1 MEKRRFYM
9 TGSQKWAA
17 YLKTKQVKRLMIELK
32 KKWISNGHL
41 TGKIALNNISNE
53 EKRDIEGIMGIHF
66 SNSLNAK
73 DFESAIIQNPVFGD
87 SDFKEIIELYFGTK
101 LITSKEKKLIK
112 KNEDELFFESLKK
125 ILDDINANEQLYNW
139 LIEMQTNKCFGYNSL
154 QRLRKTKPND
164 TLTIC
169 SNVFKGINEI
179 NQNIYPIAIFASKIS
194 GNPHFL
200 DRNSGDGSTLFVS
213 ILAYIFE
220 EDYPTDS
227 KSWYELLEKANLIK
241 DEIAGN
247 LAIYNVQ
254 LLKDNTAHQGA
265 YWCYKYKQPFMLAY
279 CNLNDIDKAI
289 TDNNLVYVVENEM
302 VFTTLQ
308 KEIKDT
314 NTALICTSGQP
325 SLTAQKLIELLV
337 KGNNRIFYSGDIDP
351 EGLGICDR
359 LWKKYPNN
367 ITPWLMD
374 KNDYLASI
382 SNEDVSSQRLTL
394 LDKIE
399 NPILKETSILLK
411 ENKKAAYQ
419 ENMISTFIDQL
430 LS

>member
-1 MEKRRFYM
+1 M
-9 TGSQKWAA
+9 TGSQKWAT
-17 YLKTKQVKRLMIELK
+17 YLKTKEVKRLMIELK

-41 TGKIALNNISNE
+41 SGKITLNNISDE

-73 DFESAIIQNPVFGD
+73 DFESAIIQNSVFGD
-87 SDFKEIIELYFGTK
+87 SNIKEVLELYFGAK

-112 KNEDELFFESLKK
+112 KNEDEFFFESLRK
-125 ILDDINANEQLYNW
+125 ILDDINGNEQLYNW
-139 LIEMQTNKCFGYNSL
+139 LIKMKTNKSFGYITL

-169 SNVFKGINEI
+169 SSVFKGINEI

-220 EDYPTDS
+220 EDYPADS

-241 DEIAGN
+241 DEIAGS

-279 CNLNDIDKAI
+279 CNLNDIDKAT
-289 TDNNLVYVVENEM
+289 TDNNIVYVVENEM

-308 KEIKDT
+308 KEIKDR
-314 NTALICTSGQP
+314 NIALICTSGQP

-367 ITPWLMD
+367 ITPWFMD

-382 SNEDVSSQRLTL
+382 SNEKVSNQRLSL

-419 ENMISTFIDQL
+419 ENMISIFIDQL

>member
-1 MEKRRFYM
+1 M
-9 TGSQKWAA
+9 TGSQKWAD
-17 YLKTKQVKRLMIELK
+17 YLKTKQVKRLMTELK

-41 TGKIALNNISNE
+41 TGKITLNNISDE

-73 DFESAIIQNPVFGD
+73 DFESAIIQNSVFGD
-87 SDFKEIIELYFGTK
+87 SNIKEVLELYFGAK

-112 KNEDELFFESLKK
+112 KNEDEFFFESLRK
-125 ILDDINANEQLYNW
+125 ILDDINGNEQLYNW
-139 LIEMQTNKCFGYNSL
+139 LIKMKTNKSFGYITL

-169 SNVFKGINEI
+169 SSVFKGINEI

-220 EDYPTDS
+220 EDYPADS

-241 DEIAGN
+241 DEIAGS

-279 CNLNDIDKAI
+279 CNLNDIDKAT
-289 TDNNLVYVVENEM
+289 TDNNIVYVVENEM

-308 KEIKDT
+308 KEIKDR
-314 NTALICTSGQP
+314 NIALICTSGQP

-382 SNEDVSSQRLTL
+382 SNEKVSNQRLSL
-394 LDKIE
+394 LDRIE

-419 ENMISTFIDQL
+419 ENMISIFIDQL

>member
-1 MEKRRFYM
+1 M
-9 TGSQKWAA
+9 TGSQKWAD
-17 YLKTKQVKRLMIELK
+17 YLKTKQVKRLMTELK

-41 TGKIALNNISNE
+41 TGKITLNNISDE

-73 DFESAIIQNPVFGD
+73 DFESAIIQNSVFGD
-87 SDFKEIIELYFGTK
+87 SNIKEVLELYFGAK

-112 KNEDELFFESLKK
+112 KNEDEFFFESLRK
-125 ILDDINANEQLYNW
+125 ILDDINGNEQLYNW
-139 LIEMQTNKCFGYNSL
+139 LIKMKTNKSFGYITL

-169 SNVFKGINEI
+169 SSVFKGINEI

-213 ILAYIFE
+213 ILAYILK

-241 DEIAGN
+241 DEIAGS

-279 CNLNDIDKAI
+279 CNLNDIDKAT
-289 TDNNLVYVVENEM
+289 TDNNIVYVVENEM

-308 KEIKDT
+308 KEIKDR
-314 NTALICTSGQP
+314 NIALICTSGQP

-382 SNEDVSSQRLTL
+382 SNEKVSNQRLSL

-419 ENMISTFIDQL
+419 ENMISIFIDQL

>member
-1 MEKRRFYM
+1 M
-9 TGSQKWAA
+9 TGSQKWAD
-17 YLKTKQVKRLMIELK
+17 YLKTKQVKRLMTELK

-41 TGKIALNNISNE
+41 TGKITLNNISDE

-73 DFESAIIQNPVFGD
+73 DFESAIIQNSVFGD
-87 SDFKEIIELYFGTK
+87 SNIKEVLELYFGAK

-112 KNEDELFFESLKK
+112 KNEDEFFFESLRK
-125 ILDDINANEQLYNW
+125 ILDDINGNEQLYNW
-139 LIEMQTNKCFGYNSL
+139 LIKMKTNKSFGYITL

-169 SNVFKGINEI
+169 SSVFKGINEI

-220 EDYPTDS
+220 EDYPADS

-241 DEIAGN
+241 DEIAGSI
-247 LAIYNVQ
+247 AIYNVQ

-279 CNLNDIDKAI
+279 CNLNDIDKAT
-289 TDNNLVYVVENEM
+289 TDNNIVYVVENEM

-308 KEIKDT
+308 KEIKDR
-314 NTALICTSGQP
+314 NIALICTSGQP

-382 SNEDVSSQRLTL
+382 SNEKVSNQRLSL

-419 ENMISTFIDQL
+419 ENMISIFIDQL

>member
-1 MEKRRFYM
+1 M
-9 TGSQKWAA
+9 TGSQKWAD
-17 YLKTKQVKRLMIELK
+17 YLKTKQVKRLMTELK

-41 TGKIALNNISNE
+41 TGKITLNNISDE

-73 DFESAIIQNPVFGD
+73 DFESAIIQNSVFGD
-87 SDFKEIIELYFGTK
+87 SNIKEVLELYFGAK

-112 KNEDELFFESLKK
+112 KNEDEFFFESLRK
-125 ILDDINANEQLYNW
+125 ILDDINGNEQLYNW
-139 LIEMQTNKCFGYNSL
+139 LIKMKTNKSFGYITL

-169 SNVFKGINEI
+169 SSVFKGINEI

-220 EDYPTDS
+220 EDYPADS

-241 DEIAGN
+241 DEIAGS

-279 CNLNDIDKAI
+279 CNLNDIDKAT
-289 TDNNLVYVVENEM
+289 TDNNIVYVVENEM

-308 KEIKDT
+308 KEIKDR
-314 NTALICTSGQP
+314 NIALICTSGQP

-351 EGLGICDR
+351 EGLEICDR

-382 SNEDVSSQRLTL
+382 SNEKVSNQRLSL

-419 ENMISTFIDQL
+419 ENMISIFIDQL

>member
-1 MEKRRFYM
+1 M

-17 YLKTKQVKRLMIELK
+17 YLKTKQVKRLMTELK

-41 TGKIALNNISNE
+41 TGKITLNNISDE
-53 EKRDIEGIMGIHF
+53 EKRDIEGIMGIHY

-87 SDFKEIIELYFGTK
+87 SDFKEILESYFGIK

-112 KNEDELFFESLKK
+112 KNEDEFFFDSLKK

-139 LIEMQTNKCFGYNSL
+139 LIEMQKNKSFGYITL

-169 SNVFKGINEI
+169 SSVFRGINEI
-179 NQNIYPIAIFASKIS
+179 NENIYPIAIFASKIS

-213 ILAYIFE
+213 ILTYIFE

-241 DEIAGN
+241 DEIAGS

-279 CNLNDIDKAI
+279 CNLADVDKAT

-308 KEIKDT
+308 KEIKDA

-325 SLTAQKLIELLV
+325 SLTAQRLIELLV
-337 KGNNRIFYSGDIDP
+337 KGNNKIFYSGDIDP

-367 ITPWLMD
+367 ITPWLMNKD
-374 KNDYLASI
+374 DYLASI
-382 SNEDVSSQRLTL
+382 SNEEVSDQRLTL

-419 ENMISTFIDQL
+419 ENMISIFIDQL

>member
-1 MEKRRFYM
+1 M
-9 TGSQKWAA
+9 TGSQKWSA

-41 TGKIALNNISNE
+41 TGKITLNNISDE

-73 DFESAIIQNPVFGD
+73 DFESAITQNTVFGD
-87 SDFKEIIELYFGTK
+87 SDFKEILELYFGTK

-112 KNEDELFFESLKK
+112 KNEDEFFFESLKK
-125 ILDDINANEQLYNW
+125 ILDDINANSKLYDW
-139 LIEMQTNKCFGYNSL
+139 LIDVQSSKNFGYKTI
-154 QRLRKTKPND
+154 QRLRKSKPND
-164 TLTIC
+164 IITIC
-169 SNVFKGINEI
+169 SNVFKGINEVI
-179 NQNIYPIAIFASKIS
+179 QNQNIYSIAIFASKIS

-213 ILAYIFE
+213 ILAYIFK

-241 DEIAGN
+241 DEIAGS
-247 LAIYNVQ
+247 LAIFNIH
-254 LLKDNTAHQGA
+254 LIIKNTNHQGA
-265 YWCYKYKQPFMLAY
+265 EWCYKYKQPFMLAY
-279 CNLNDIDKAI
+279 CNLVNVDKAT

-308 KEIKDT
+308 KEIKD
-314 NTALICTSGQP
+314 NDIALICTSGQP

-367 ITPWLMD
+367 ITPWLMN

-382 SNEDVSSQRLTL
+382 SNEEVSVQRLSL

-419 ENMISTFIDQL
+419 ENMISTFIKHL

>member
-1 MEKRRFYM
+1 M

-17 YLKTKQVKRLMIELK
+17 YLKTKQVKRLMTELK

-41 TGKIALNNISNE
+41 TGKITLSNISDE
-53 EKRDIEGIMGIHF
+53 EKRDIEGIMGIHY

-87 SDFKEIIELYFGTK
+87 SDIKEIIELYFGIE

-112 KNEDELFFESLKK
+112 INEDELFFESLKK

-139 LIEMQTNKCFGYNSL
+139 LIEMQTNKSFGYNSL

-169 SNVFKGINEI
+169 SNVFRGINEI

-241 DEIAGN
+241 DEIAGS

-279 CNLNDIDKAI
+279 CNLNDIDKA
-289 TDNNLVYVVENEM
+289 TTANNLVYVVENEM

-337 KGNNRIFYSGDIDP
+337 KENNRIFYSGDIDP

-419 ENMISTFIDQL
+419 ENMISIFIDQL

>member
-1 MEKRRFYM
+1 M
-9 TGSQKWAA
+9 TGSQKWAD
-17 YLKTKQVKRLMIELK
+17 YLKTKQVKRLMTELK

-41 TGKIALNNISNE
+41 TGKITLNNISDE

-73 DFESAIIQNPVFGD
+73 DFESAIIQNSVFGD
-87 SDFKEIIELYFGTK
+87 SNIKEVLELYFGAK

-112 KNEDELFFESLKK
+112 KNEDEFFFESLRK
-125 ILDDINANEQLYNW
+125 ILDDINGNEQLYNW
-139 LIEMQTNKCFGYNSL
+139 LIKMKTNKSFGYITL

-169 SNVFKGINEI
+169 SSVFKGINEI

-220 EDYPTDS
+220 EDYPADS

-241 DEIAGN
+241 NEIAGS

-279 CNLNDIDKAI
+279 CNLNDIDKAT
-289 TDNNLVYVVENEM
+289 TDNNIVYVVENEM

-308 KEIKDT
+308 KEIKDR
-314 NTALICTSGQP
+314 NIALICTSGQP

-382 SNEDVSSQRLTL
+382 SNEKVSNQRLSL

-419 ENMISTFIDQL
+419 ENMISIFIDQL

>member
-1 MEKRRFYM
+1 M
-9 TGSQKWAA
+9 TGSQKWSA

-41 TGKIALNNISNE
+41 TGKITLNNISDE

-73 DFESAIIQNPVFGD
+73 DFESAITQNTVFGD
-87 SDFKEIIELYFGTK
+87 SDFKEILELYFGTK

-112 KNEDELFFESLKK
+112 KNEDEFFFESLKK
-125 ILDDINANEQLYNW
+125 ILDDINANSKLYDW
-139 LIEMQTNKCFGYNSL
+139 LIDVQSSKNFGYKTI
-154 QRLRKTKPND
+154 QRLRKSKPND
-164 TLTIC
+164 IITIC
-169 SNVFKGINEI
+169 SNVFKGINEVI
-179 NQNIYPIAIFASKIS
+179 QNQNIYSIAIFASKIS

-213 ILAYIFE
+213 ILAYIFK

-241 DEIAGN
+241 DEIAGS
-247 LAIYNVQ
+247 LAIFNIH
-254 LLKDNTAHQGA
+254 LIIKNTNHQGA
-265 YWCYKYKQPFMLAY
+265 EWCYKYKQPFMLAY
-279 CNLNDIDKAI
+279 CNLVNVDKAT

-308 KEIKDT
+308 KEIKD
-314 NTALICTSGQP
+314 NDIALICTSGQP

-337 KGNNRIFYSGDIDP
+337 KENNRIFYSGDIDP

-367 ITPWLMD
+367 ITPWLMNS
-374 KNDYLASI
+374 NDYLASI
-382 SNEDVSSQRLTL
+382 SNEEVSVQRLSL

-419 ENMISTFIDQL
+419 ENMISTFINHL

>member
-1 MEKRRFYM
+1 M

-17 YLKTKQVKRLMIELK
+17 YLKTKQVKRLMTELK
-32 KKWISNGHL
+32 KKWVSNGHL
-41 TGKIALNNISNE
+41 TGKITLNNISDE
-53 EKRDIEGIMGIHF
+53 EKRDIEGIMGIHY

-73 DFESAIIQNPVFGD
+73 DFESAIIQNSVFGD
-87 SDFKEIIELYFGTK
+87 SDIKEVLELYFGTK

-112 KNEDELFFESLKK
+112 KNEDEFFFESLRK

-139 LIEMQTNKCFGYNSL
+139 LIEMQTNKSFGYITL

-164 TLTIC
+164 ILTIC
-169 SNVFKGINEI
+169 SSVFKGIQEI
-179 NQNIYPIAIFASKIS
+179 IQNQNIYPIAIFASKIS

-213 ILAYIFE
+213 ILAYIFK

-241 DEIAGN
+241 DEIAGS

-254 LLKDNTAHQGA
+254 LLKNNENHQGA

-279 CNLNDIDKAI
+279 CNLADVDKAT

-308 KEIKDT
+308 KEIKDR
-314 NTALICTSGQP
+314 NIALICTSGQP

-382 SNEDVSSQRLTL
+382 SNEEVSNQRLTL

-419 ENMISTFIDQL
+419 ENMISIFIDQL

>member
-1 MEKRRFYM
+1 M

-17 YLKTKQVKRLMIELK
+17 YLKTKQVKRLMIELR
-32 KKWISNGHL
+32 KKWVSNGYL
-41 TGKIALNNISNE
+41 TGKITLNDISDE

-87 SDFKEIIELYFGTK
+87 ADIKEILEIYFGTK

-112 KNEDELFFESLKK
+112 KNEDEFFFESLRK

-139 LIEMQTNKCFGYNSL
+139 LIEMQTNKSFGYITL

-169 SNVFKGINEI
+169 SSVFRGINEI
-179 NQNIYPIAIFASKIS
+179 NENIYPIAIFASKIS

-213 ILAYIFE
+213 ILAYIFK

-241 DEIAGN
+241 DEIAGS
-247 LAIYNVQ
+247 LAIYNVN
-254 LLKDNTAHQGA
+254 LLKNNENHQGA
-265 YWCYKYKQPFMLAY
+265 EWCYKYKQPFMLAY
-279 CNLNDIDKAI
+279 CNLADVDKAT

-308 KEIKDT
+308 KEIKDR
-314 NTALICTSGQP
+314 NIALICTSGQP

-382 SNEDVSSQRLTL
+382 SNEEVSNQRLGL

-419 ENMISTFIDQL
+419 ENMISIFIDQL

>member
-1 MEKRRFYM
+1 M

-17 YLKTKQVKRLMIELK
+17 YLKTKQVKRLMTELK
-32 KKWISNGHL
+32 KKWVSNGYL
-41 TGKIALNNISNE
+41 TGKITLNDISDE

-73 DFESAIIQNPVFGD
+73 DFESAITQNPVFGD
-87 SDFKEIIELYFGTK
+87 ADIKEILEIYFGTK

-112 KNEDELFFESLKK
+112 KNEDEFFFESLRK

-139 LIEMQTNKCFGYNSL
+139 LIEMQTNKSFGYITL

-169 SNVFKGINEI
+169 SSVFKGINEI
-179 NQNIYPIAIFASKIS
+179 NENIYPIAIFASKIS

-213 ILAYIFE
+213 ILAYIFK

-241 DEIAGN
+241 DEIAGS
-247 LAIYNVQ
+247 LAIYNVN
-254 LLKDNTAHQGA
+254 LLKNNENHQGA

-279 CNLNDIDKAI
+279 CNLSDIDKAT

-382 SNEDVSSQRLTL
+382 SNEEVSNQRLGL

-399 NPILKETSILLK
+399 NPVLKETSILLK

-419 ENMISTFIDQL
+419 ENMISIFIDQL

>member
-1 MEKRRFYM
+1 M
-9 TGSQKWAA
+9 GS
-17 YLKTKQVKRLMIELK
+17 LSKTKQVKRLMIELR

-41 TGKIALNNISNE
+41 TGKITLNNISDE
-53 EKRDIEGIMGIHF
+53 EKRDIEGIMGIHY

-73 DFESAIIQNPVFGD
+73 DFESAIIQNSVFGD
-87 SDFKEIIELYFGTK
+87 SDIKEVLELYFGTK
-101 LITSKEKKLIK
+101 LVTSKEKKLIK
-112 KNEDELFFESLKK
+112 KNEDEFFFESLKK

-139 LIEMQTNKCFGYNSL
+139 LIEMQTNKNFGYITL

-169 SNVFKGINEI
+169 TSVFKGINEI

-213 ILAYIFE
+213 ILAYIFK

-227 KSWYELLEKANLIK
+227 KSCYELLEKANLIK
-241 DEIAGN
+241 DEIAGS

-254 LLKDNTAHQGA
+254 LLKNNENHQGA

-279 CNLNDIDKAI
+279 CNLSDIDKAT

-308 KEIKDT
+308 KEIKDR
-314 NTALICTSGQP
+314 NIALICTSGQP

-382 SNEDVSSQRLTL
+382 SNEEVSNQRLGL

-411 ENKKAAYQ
+411 KNKKAAYQ

>member
-1 MEKRRFYM
+1 M
-9 TGSQKWAA
+9 TGSQKWAD
-17 YLKTKQVKRLMIELK
+17 YLKTKQVKRLMTELK

-41 TGKIALNNISNE
+41 TGKITLNSISDE
-53 EKRDIEGIMGIHF
+53 EKRDIEGIMGIHY

-87 SDFKEIIELYFGTK
+87 SDIKEILELYFGAK

-112 KNEDELFFESLKK
+112 KNEDEFFFESLKK

-139 LIEMQTNKCFGYNSL
+139 LIEMQTNKSFGYITL

-169 SNVFKGINEI
+169 TSIFKGINEI
-179 NQNIYPIAIFASKIS
+179 NQSIYPIAIFASKIS

-241 DEIAGN
+241 DEIAGS

-279 CNLNDIDKAI
+279 CNLNDIDKAT

-308 KEIKDT
+308 KEIKDR
-314 NTALICTSGQP
+314 NIALICTSGQL

-374 KNDYLASI
+374 KNDYLTSI
-382 SNEDVSSQRLTL
+382 SNEEVSNQRLGL

-419 ENMISTFIDQL
+419 ENMISIFIDQL

>member
-1 MEKRRFYM
+1 M
-9 TGSQKWAA
+9 TGSQKWAD
-17 YLKTKQVKRLMIELK
+17 YLKTKQVKRLMTELK

-41 TGKIALNNISNE
+41 TGKITLNNISDE

-73 DFESAIIQNPVFGD
+73 DFESAIIQNSVFGD
-87 SDFKEIIELYFGTK
+87 SNIKEVLELYFGAK

-112 KNEDELFFESLKK
+112 KNEDEFFFESLRK
-125 ILDDINANEQLYNW
+125 ILDDINGNEQLYNW
-139 LIEMQTNKCFGYNSL
+139 LIKMKTNKSFGYITL

-169 SNVFKGINEI
+169 SSVFKGINEI

-220 EDYPTDS
+220 EDYPADS

-241 DEIAGN
+241 DEIAGS

-254 LLKDNTAHQGA
+254 FLKDNTAHQGA

-279 CNLNDIDKAI
+279 CNLNDIDKAT
-289 TDNNLVYVVENEM
+289 TDNNIVYVVENEM

-308 KEIKDT
+308 KEIKDR
-314 NTALICTSGQP
+314 NIALICTSGQP

-382 SNEDVSSQRLTL
+382 SNEKVSNQRLSL

-419 ENMISTFIDQL
+419 ENMISIFIDQL

>member
-1 MEKRRFYM
+1 M
-9 TGSQKWAA
+9 TGSQKWAD
-17 YLKTKQVKRLMIELK
+17 YLKTKQVKRLMTELK

-41 TGKIALNNISNE
+41 TGKITLNNISDE

-73 DFESAIIQNPVFGD
+73 DFESAIIQNSVFGD
-87 SDFKEIIELYFGTK
+87 SNIKEVLELYFGAK
-101 LITSKEKKLIK
+101 LITYKEKKLIK
-112 KNEDELFFESLKK
+112 KNEDEFFFESLRK
-125 ILDDINANEQLYNW
+125 ILDDINGNEQLYNW
-139 LIEMQTNKCFGYNSL
+139 LIKMKTNKSFGYITL

-220 EDYPTDS
+220 EDYPADS

-241 DEIAGN
+241 DEIAGS

-279 CNLNDIDKAI
+279 CNLNDIDKAT
-289 TDNNLVYVVENEM
+289 TDNNIVYVVENEM

-308 KEIKDT
+308 KEIKDR
-314 NTALICTSGQP
+314 NIALICTSGQP

-382 SNEDVSSQRLTL
+382 SNEKVSNQRLSL

-419 ENMISTFIDQL
+419 ENMISIFIDQL

>member
-1 MEKRRFYM
+1 M
-9 TGSQKWAA
+9 TGSQKWSA

-41 TGKIALNNISNE
+41 TGKITLNNISDE

-73 DFESAIIQNPVFGD
+73 DFESAITQNTVFGD
-87 SDFKEIIELYFGTK
+87 SDFKEILELYFGTK

-112 KNEDELFFESLKK
+112 KNEDEFFFESLKK
-125 ILDDINANEQLYNW
+125 ILDDINANSKLYDW
-139 LIEMQTNKCFGYNSL
+139 LIDVQSSKNFGYKTI
-154 QRLRKTKPND
+154 QRLRKSKPND
-164 TLTIC
+164 IITIC
-169 SNVFKGINEI
+169 SNVFKGINEVI
-179 NQNIYPIAIFASKIS
+179 QNQNIYSIAIFASKIS

-213 ILAYIFE
+213 ILAYIFK

-241 DEIAGN
+241 DEIAGS
-247 LAIYNVQ
+247 LAIFNIH
-254 LLKDNTAHQGA
+254 LIIKNTNHQGA
-265 YWCYKYKQPFMLAY
+265 EWCYKYKQPFMLAY
-279 CNLNDIDKAI
+279 CNLVNVDKAT

-308 KEIKDT
+308 KEIKD
-314 NTALICTSGQP
+314 NDIALICTSGQP

-351 EGLGICDR
+351 EGLGICER

-367 ITPWLMD
+367 ITPWLMN

-382 SNEDVSSQRLTL
+382 SNEEVSVQRLSL

-419 ENMISTFIDQL
+419 ENMISTFIKHL

>member
-1 MEKRRFYM
+1 M
-9 TGSQKWAA
+9 TGSQKWSA

-41 TGKIALNNISNE
+41 TGKITLNNISDE

-73 DFESAIIQNPVFGD
+73 DFESAITQNTVFGD
-87 SDFKEIIELYFGTK
+87 SDFKEILELYFGTK

-112 KNEDELFFESLKK
+112 KNEDEFFFEYLKK
-125 ILDDINANEQLYNW
+125 ILDDINANSKLYDW
-139 LIEMQTNKCFGYNSL
+139 LIDVQSSKNFGYKTI
-154 QRLRKTKPND
+154 QRLRKSKPND
-164 TLTIC
+164 IITIC
-169 SNVFKGINEI
+169 SNVFKGINEVI
-179 NQNIYPIAIFASKIS
+179 QNQNIYSIAIFASKIS

-213 ILAYIFE
+213 ILAYIFK

-241 DEIAGN
+241 DEIAGS
-247 LAIYNVQ
+247 LAIFNIH
-254 LLKDNTAHQGA
+254 LIIKNTNHQGA
-265 YWCYKYKQPFMLAY
+265 EWCYKYKQPFMLAY
-279 CNLNDIDKAI
+279 CNLVNVDKAT

-308 KEIKDT
+308 KEIKD
-314 NTALICTSGQP
+314 NDIALICTSGQP

-337 KGNNRIFYSGDIDP
+337 KENNRIFYSGDIDP

-367 ITPWLMD
+367 ITPWLMNS
-374 KNDYLASI
+374 NDYLASI
-382 SNEDVSSQRLTL
+382 SNEEVSVQRLSL

-419 ENMISTFIDQL
+419 ENMISTFINHL

>member
-1 MEKRRFYM
+1 M

-17 YLKTKQVKRLMIELK
+17 YLKTKQVKRLMTELK
-32 KKWISNGHL
+32 KKWVSNGHL
-41 TGKIALNNISNE
+41 TGKITLNNISDE
-53 EKRDIEGIMGIHF
+53 EKRDIEGIMGIHY

-73 DFESAIIQNPVFGD
+73 DFESAIIQNSVFGD
-87 SDFKEIIELYFGTK
+87 SDIKEVLELYFGTK

-112 KNEDELFFESLKK
+112 KNEDEFFFESLRK

-139 LIEMQTNKCFGYNSL
+139 LIEMQTNKSFGYITL

-169 SNVFKGINEI
+169 SSVFKGINEI

-213 ILAYIFE
+213 ILAYIFKG
-220 EDYPTDS
+220 DYPTDS
-227 KSWYELLEKANLIK
+227 KLWYELLEKANLIK
-241 DEIAGN
+241 DEIAGS

-254 LLKDNTAHQGA
+254 LLKNNENHQGA

-279 CNLNDIDKAI
+279 CNLADVDKAT

-308 KEIKDT
+308 KEIKDR
-314 NTALICTSGQP
+314 NIALICTSGQP

-382 SNEDVSSQRLTL
+382 SNEEVSNQRLTL

-419 ENMISTFIDQL
+419 ENMISIFIDQL

>member
-1 MEKRRFYM
+1 M
-9 TGSQKWAA
+9 TGSQKWAD
-17 YLKTKQVKRLMIELK
+17 YLKTKQVKRLMTELK

-41 TGKIALNNISNE
+41 TGKITLNNISDE

-73 DFESAIIQNPVFGD
+73 DFESAIIQNSVFGD
-87 SDFKEIIELYFGTK
+87 SNIKEVLELYFGAK

-112 KNEDELFFESLKK
+112 KNEDEFFFESLRK
-125 ILDDINANEQLYNW
+125 ILDDINGNEQLYNW
-139 LIEMQTNKCFGYNSL
+139 LIKMKTNKSFGYITL

-169 SNVFKGINEI
+169 SSVFKGINEI
-179 NQNIYPIAIFASKIS
+179 NQNIYPIAIFASQIS

-220 EDYPTDS
+220 EDYPADS

-241 DEIAGN
+241 DEIAGS

-279 CNLNDIDKAI
+279 CNLNDIDKAT
-289 TDNNLVYVVENEM
+289 TDNNIVYVVENEM

-308 KEIKDT
+308 KEIKDR
-314 NTALICTSGQP
+314 NIALICTSGQP

-382 SNEDVSSQRLTL
+382 SNEKVSNQRLSL

-419 ENMISTFIDQL
+419 ENMISIFIDQL

>member
-1 MEKRRFYM
+1 M
-9 TGSQKWAA
+9 TGSQKWSA

-41 TGKIALNNISNE
+41 TGKITLNNISDE

-73 DFESAIIQNPVFGD
+73 NFESAITQNTVFGD
-87 SDFKEIIELYFGTK
+87 SDFKEILELYFGTK

-112 KNEDELFFESLKK
+112 KNEDEFFFESLKK
-125 ILDDINANEQLYNW
+125 ILDDINANSKLYDW
-139 LIEMQTNKCFGYNSL
+139 LIDVQSSKNFGYKTI
-154 QRLRKTKPND
+154 QRLRKSKPND
-164 TLTIC
+164 IITIC
-169 SNVFKGINEI
+169 SNVFKGINEVI
-179 NQNIYPIAIFASKIS
+179 QNQNIYSIAIFASKIS

-213 ILAYIFE
+213 ILAYIFK

-241 DEIAGN
+241 DEIAGS
-247 LAIYNVQ
+247 LAIFNIH
-254 LLKDNTAHQGA
+254 LIIKNTNHQGA
-265 YWCYKYKQPFMLAY
+265 EWCYKYKQPFMLAY
-279 CNLNDIDKAI
+279 CNLVNVDKAT

-308 KEIKDT
+308 KEIKD
-314 NTALICTSGQP
+314 NDIALICTSGQP

-351 EGLGICDR
+351 EGLGICER

-367 ITPWLMD
+367 ITPWLMN

-382 SNEDVSSQRLTL
+382 SNEEVSVQRLSL

-419 ENMISTFIDQL
+419 ENMISTFIKHL

>member
-1 MEKRRFYM
+1 M
-9 TGSQKWAA
+9 TGSQKWTA
-17 YLKTKQVKRLMIELK
+17 YLKTKQVKRLMIELR
-32 KKWISNGHL
+32 KKWVSNGHL
-41 TGKIALNNISNE
+41 TGKITLNNISDE
-53 EKRDIEGIMGIHF
+53 EKRDIEGIMGIHY

-73 DFESAIIQNPVFGD
+73 DFESAIIQNSVFGD
-87 SDFKEIIELYFGTK
+87 SDIKEVLELYFGTK

-112 KNEDELFFESLKK
+112 KNEDEFFFESLRN

-139 LIEMQTNKCFGYNSL
+139 LIEMQTNKSFGYITL

-169 SNVFKGINEI
+169 SSVFKGINEI
-179 NQNIYPIAIFASKIS
+179 NENIYPIAIFASKIS

-213 ILAYIFE
+213 ILAYIFK

-241 DEIAGN
+241 DEIAGS
-247 LAIYNVQ
+247 LAIYNVN
-254 LLKDNTAHQGA
+254 LLKNNENHQGA

-279 CNLNDIDKAI
+279 CNLSDIDKAT

-382 SNEDVSSQRLTL
+382 SNEEVSNQRLGL

-399 NPILKETSILLK
+399 NPVLKETSILLK

-419 ENMISTFIDQL
+419 ENMISIFIDQL

>member
-1 MEKRRFYM
+1 M

-17 YLKTKQVKRLMIELK
+17 YLKTKQVKRLMTELK
-32 KKWISNGHL
+32 KKWVSNGHL
-41 TGKIALNNISNE
+41 TGKITLNNISDE
-53 EKRDIEGIMGIHF
+53 EKRDIEGIMGIHY

-73 DFESAIIQNPVFGD
+73 DFESAIIQNSVFGD
-87 SDFKEIIELYFGTK
+87 SDIKEVLELYFGTK

-112 KNEDELFFESLKK
+112 KNEDEFFFESLRK

-139 LIEMQTNKCFGYNSL
+139 LIEMQTNKSFGYITL

-169 SNVFKGINEI
+169 SSVFKGINEI

-213 ILAYIFE
+213 ILAYIFKG
-220 EDYPTDS
+220 DYPTDS
-227 KSWYELLEKANLIK
+227 KLWYELLEKANLIK
-241 DEIAGN
+241 DEIAGS

-254 LLKDNTAHQGA
+254 LLKNNENHQGA

-279 CNLNDIDKAI
+279 CNLADVDKAT

-308 KEIKDT
+308 KEIKDR
-314 NTALICTSGQP
+314 NIALICTSGQP

-337 KGNNRIFYSGDIDP
+337 KENNRIFYSGDIDP

-367 ITPWLMD
+367 ISPWLMNKD
-374 KNDYLASI
+374 DYLASI
-382 SNEDVSSQRLTL
+382 SNEEVSAQRLSL

-419 ENMISTFIDQL
+419 ENMISIFIDKL
-430 LS
+430 LSR

>member
-1 MEKRRFYM
+1 M
-9 TGSQKWAA
+9 TGSQKWAD
-17 YLKTKQVKRLMIELK
+17 YLKTKQVKRLMTELK

-41 TGKIALNNISNE
+41 TGKITLNNISDE

-73 DFESAIIQNPVFGD
+73 DFESTIIQNSVFGD
-87 SDFKEIIELYFGTK
+87 SNIKEVLELYFGAK

-112 KNEDELFFESLKK
+112 KNEDEFFFESLRK
-125 ILDDINANEQLYNW
+125 ILDDINGNEQLYNW
-139 LIEMQTNKCFGYNSL
+139 LIKMKTNKSFGYITL

-169 SNVFKGINEI
+169 SSVFKGINEI

-220 EDYPTDS
+220 EDYPADS

-241 DEIAGN
+241 DEIAGS

-279 CNLNDIDKAI
+279 CNLNDIDKAT
-289 TDNNLVYVVENEM
+289 TDNNIVYVVENEM

-308 KEIKDT
+308 KEIKDR
-314 NTALICTSGQP
+314 NIALICTSGQP

-382 SNEDVSSQRLTL
+382 SNEKVSNQRLSL

-419 ENMISTFIDQL
+419 ENMISIFIDQL

>member
-1 MEKRRFYM
+1 M
-9 TGSQKWAA
+9 TGSQKWAD
-17 YLKTKQVKRLMIELK
+17 YLKTKQVKRLMTELK

-41 TGKIALNNISNE
+41 TGKITLNNISDE
-53 EKRDIEGIMGIHF
+53 EKRDIEGIMGIHY

-87 SDFKEIIELYFGTK
+87 SDIKEILELYFGAK

-112 KNEDELFFESLKK
+112 KNEDEFFFESLKK

-139 LIEMQTNKCFGYNSL
+139 LIEMQTNKSFGYITL

-169 SNVFKGINEI
+169 TSVFKGINEI

-241 DEIAGN
+241 DEVAGS

-279 CNLNDIDKAI
+279 CNLNDIDKAT

-308 KEIKDT
+308 KEIKDR
-314 NTALICTSGQP
+314 NIALICTSGQL

-374 KNDYLASI
+374 KNDYLTSI
-382 SNEDVSSQRLTL
+382 SNEEVSNQRLGL

-419 ENMISTFIDQL
+419 ENMISIFIDQL

>member
-1 MEKRRFYM
+1 M
-9 TGSQKWAA
+9 TGSQKWAT
-17 YLKTKQVKRLMIELK
+17 YLKTKEVKRLMIELK

-41 TGKIALNNISNE
+41 TGKITLNNISDK

-73 DFESAIIQNPVFGD
+73 DFESAITQNPVFGD
-87 SDFKEIIELYFGTK
+87 CDIKEILELYFGTK

-112 KNEDELFFESLKK
+112 KNEDEFFFESLKK
-125 ILDDINANEQLYNW
+125 ILDDINAISKLYDW
-139 LIEMQTNKCFGYNSL
+139 LIDVQSSKNFGYKTI
-154 QRLRKTKPND
+154 QRLRKSKPND
-164 TLTIC
+164 IITIC
-169 SNVFKGINEI
+169 SNVFEGIQEI
-179 NQNIYPIAIFASKIS
+179 IQNQNIYPIAIFASKIS

-213 ILAYIFE
+213 ILAYILK

-241 DEIAGN
+241 DEIAGS
-247 LAIYNVQ
+247 LAIFNIH
-254 LLKDNTAHQGA
+254 LIRNNTNHQGA
-265 YWCYKYKQPFMLAY
+265 EWCYKYKQPFMLSY
-279 CNLNDIDKAI
+279 SNLVDIDKA
-289 TDNNLVYVVENEM
+289 TTNNNLVYVVENEM

-308 KEIKDT
+308 KEIKDSDI
-314 NTALICTSGQP
+314 ALICTSGQP

-367 ITPWLMD
+367 ISPWLMNKD
-374 KNDYLASI
+374 DYLASI
-382 SNEDVSSQRLTL
+382 SNEEVSAQRLSL

-419 ENMISTFIDQL
+419 ENMISIFIDKL
-430 LS
+430 LSR